1 MPKSECDY
9 GREWVSECQWLL
21 HLITVFEL
29 SLVWV
34 VECSFPLNTMFENW
48 DFYFMPCLPLP
59 LIFLPTPKVIHF
71 LFFLSSAIIV
81 INQSQVTVHT
91 KTKKSRKVKWR
102 VSALPYYYYHCVLSF
117 LPSRASYKLSYTVQL
132 ITWLSRIW
140 KAKLLLGFLKID
152 IF

>member
-1 MPKSECDY
+1 MSKSECDME
-9 GREWVSECQWLL
+9 GSGNGCFTWSQFVK
-21 HLITVFEL
+21 
-29 SLVWV
+29 WV
-34 VECSFPLNTMFENW
+34 VNVLFLSKLCLRNW
-48 DFYFMPCLPLP
+48 DFFVMPCLLPLP

-71 LFFLSSAIIV
+71 LLFSSAIIV
-81 INQSQVTVHT
+81 INQSQVTAHT